1 MSKLPDPRPG
11 FDAQGWAV
19 YNELAG
25 PRGAVGAMYL
35 ALLNHP
41 ALAQHIGHLGTFL
54 RFAGTL
60 PGDVRELAIL
70 ATARSLAVEYEWQ
83 QHLPTALAAG
93 LQQDV
98 IDQLQRGDIAAA
110 AQRGDIADSARHSD
124 FADSTQRDDIADSA
138 RHGAS
143 PAAPMTELFADVW
156 QTARH
161 VAAQE
166 RLPDALQQR
175 LQQAL
180 GLQGMVELV
189 ALCGFYRCI
198 ASVVIAFDV
207 APLDSAPRA
216 APW

>member
-11 FDAQGWAV
+11 FDAEGWAV

-41 ALAQHIGHLGTFL
+41 ALAQHIGQLGTFL

-70 ATARSLAVEYEWQ
+70 ATARSQGVAYEWQ
-83 QHLPTALAAG
+83 QHVPTALAAG
-93 LQQDV
+93 LQQDF

-110 AQRGDIADSARHSD
+110 AQRGDIGGAA
-124 FADSTQRDDIADSA
+124 QCDDIADSA
-138 RHGAS
+138 RHGDSPAS
-143 PAAPMTELFADVW
+143 PMSALFADVW

-207 APLDSAPRA
+207 APPDSAPRG
-216 APW
+216 APSSPHLFTR